1 MWLLVGGAT
10 CELPGLPFKD
20 GNRIAQQYRRVQ
32 EMGVQV
38 GIVVGSGNILRGAE
52 AEKMG
57 IDRVQV
63 DYAG

>member
-1 MWLLVGGAT
+1 
-10 CELPGLPFKD
+10 LPGLPFKD